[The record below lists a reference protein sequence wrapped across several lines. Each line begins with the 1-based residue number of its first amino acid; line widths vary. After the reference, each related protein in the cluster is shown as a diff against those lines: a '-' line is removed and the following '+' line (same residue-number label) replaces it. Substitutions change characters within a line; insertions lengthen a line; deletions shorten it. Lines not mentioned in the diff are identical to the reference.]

1 MPIFGYT
8 SMYLHNCCHI
18 MYDVVKVHVKTF
30 VVKLNHNDIFLN
42 NKLSIAFEPSTVS
55 QNSNKIWEYR

>member
-1 MPIFGYT
+1 MADKLAVLLFCLSRRLCLVPIFGYT

-30 VVKLNHNDIFLN
+30 VVK
-42 NKLSIAFEPSTVS
+42 
-55 QNSNKIWEYR
+55 